1 MYGYIYKTTNL
12 LNGKIYIGKKKGKF
26 TENYK
31 GSGKYLK
38 NSINKYGEENFKV
51 EVIEYC
57 ETLEEQNK
65 KEKYWIT
72 YYKNQNAEIYNIAD
86 GGDGGDIF
94 SCLPEEQ
101 LQNIKD
107 YISYCSKNG
116 ICGVKG
122 THLSMQA
129 KQNHSKSMI
138 GKNKGK
144 IWITNGTNCKHILP
158 EELEKYI
165 SLGYKRG
172 RKVTN
177 KEFTAWNKGLTKDDS
192 RVAKYCRK
200 PGTYNHSEETR
211 RKISEN
217 RKGKGIKIR
226 KENINEQ

>member
-12 LNGKIYIGKKKGKF
+12 LNGKIYIGKKKGEF
-26 TENYK
+26 TEKYK

-38 NSINKYGEENFKV
+38 NAINKYGVENFKV

-57 ETLEEQNK
+57 ETLEEQNE
-65 KEKYWIT
+65 KEKYWIA
-72 YYKNQNAEIYNIAD
+72 YYRNQNVEMYNIAN
-86 GGDGGDIF
+86 GGDWGDIF

-122 THLSMQA
+122 THLSIKA
-129 KQNHSKSMI
+129 KQNHSKVMT

-144 IWITNGTNCKHILP
+144 IWVTDGIKCKHILP
-158 EELEKYI
+158 EELENYI
-165 SLGYKRG
+165 SLGYKKG
-172 RKVTN
+172 RKSIN
-177 KEFTAWNKGLTKDDS
+177 KKFTAWNKGLTKDDP
-192 RVAKYCRK
+192 RVARYCRE
-200 PGTYNHSEETR
+200 PGTYKHSEETK

-217 RKGKGIKIR
+217 RKGKGLKTR
-226 KENINEQ
+226 EENINEQ